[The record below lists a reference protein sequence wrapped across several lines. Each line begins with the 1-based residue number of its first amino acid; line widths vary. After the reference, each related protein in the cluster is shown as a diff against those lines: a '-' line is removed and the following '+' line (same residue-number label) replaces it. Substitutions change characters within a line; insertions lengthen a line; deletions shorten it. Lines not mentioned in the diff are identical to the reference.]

1 MAFRLNILYRNNNRK
16 CYNMNNFAVLL
27 KSELRN
33 QTHSFIF
40 LLMMLVSLLMAFTC
54 GYIQLTDFTE
64 RQLAYQEELR
74 VSTEKQRETMVYS
87 QFSIPVLI
95 APNLLSVFHKGI
107 DESVGNKVE
116 ISPVRLTD
124 FQETAQR
131 RNPFLSV
138 FSDMDISDIVKILS
152 LFTLILSAGLI
163 SSERENNTYR
173 LVFAN
178 SVKKTDYYL
187 SKYCATSLSIL
198 LSLFV
203 LFLSIIVL
211 IVINPMAQ
219 TSAMF
224 WSKLSLLFLTS
235 FLYLSVFIL
244 LGLLLSSRSFSAGSS
259 ILWSVLLW
267 ITISFIYPNL
277 VSSLVNKPMD
287 AENRNMNREI
297 KTIEDNSFNEFTVL
311 PLELDWEYFM
321 TGKAFHAPII
331 AEFDPN
337 VQEQRLLTRLREN
350 HFTMWS
356 VVGISEKF
364 VMGNNRILWENALPI
379 YFKYQQDIRSHRDA
393 LYQKQLKQQNVN
405 NWFTCFLPDILYEQ
419 SVSSLSNTNI
429 IYRDKYIQEEL
440 KLFRS
445 FVFDYLNTKNA
456 FLENFFTQFPE
467 NQWKDDWE
475 DYSENEKEMYSNK
488 DSYPKISYED
498 APVFILKQKNEFPV
512 GILFIIGM
520 NLMLFFVGLVSFQ
533 NVKQ

>member
-1 MAFRLNILYRNNNRK
+1 
-16 CYNMNNFAVLL
+16 MNNFTVLL

-64 RQLAYQEELR
+64 RQSAYQEELR
-74 VSTEKQRETMVYS
+74 VSTEKQRETMAYS

-107 DESVGNKVE
+107 DESVGNKVD

-138 FSDMDISDIVKILS
+138 FSDMDVSDIVKILS

-163 SSERENNTYR
+163 SSERENNIYR

-187 SKYCATSLSIL
+187 SKYCATSVSIL
-198 LSLFV
+198 LSLLV

-211 IVINPMAQ
+211 IVINPMVQ
-219 TSAMF
+219 TSGMF
-224 WSKLSLLFLTS
+224 WAKLSLLFLTS

-244 LGLLLSSRSFSAGSS
+244 LGLLLSARSANAGSS
-259 ILWSVLLW
+259 ILWGVLLW
-267 ITISFIYPNL
+267 ITISFIYPNV
-277 VSSLVNKPMD
+277 VSTLINKPMD
-287 AENRNMNREI
+287 AESRNMNREI
-297 KTIEDNSFNEFTVL
+297 KTIEDERFNEYTAL
-311 PLELDWEYFM
+311 PLEMNWEVWMITYNGVTFNIPM
-321 TGKAFHAPII
+321 TD
-331 AEFDPN
+331 EFNPN
-337 VQEQRLLTRLREN
+337 IQEQGLLARVSRQSLAM
-350 HFTMWS
+350 HPFVSM
-356 VVGISEKF
+356 SEKR
-364 VMGNNRILWENALPI
+364 VLESNQIQWEGLLPV
-379 YFKYQQDIRSHRDA
+379 YFKYQQDIRSQRDA
-393 LYQKQLKQQNVN
+393 LHQKQLKQQNVN

-445 FVFDYLNTKNA
+445 FVFDYLNTKKA
-456 FLENFFTQFPE
+456 FSENFFTQFPKNRWNE
-467 NQWKDDWE
+467 EWSAYTE
-475 DYSENEKEMYSNK
+475 DEKTIYSNK

-498 APVFILKQKNEFPV
+498 APVFTLKQKNEFPV

-520 NLMLFFVGLVSFQ
+520 NLMLFLVGLVSFQ